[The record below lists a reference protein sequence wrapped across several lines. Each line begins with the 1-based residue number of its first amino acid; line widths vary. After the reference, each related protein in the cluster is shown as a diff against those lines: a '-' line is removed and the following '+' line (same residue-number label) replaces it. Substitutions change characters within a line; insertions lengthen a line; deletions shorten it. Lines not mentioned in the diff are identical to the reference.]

1 MYSILNLTCELDILR
16 RGSVANMLV
25 TSCED
30 SICRLWVETVLPDDG
45 LVNMNNFDPLAA
57 QNPRFRTHR
66 HKHKFMQ
73 RLKHMRLVM
82 NCLSPFF

>member
-1 MYSILNLTCELDILR
+1 MYSILNLTCELNILC

-45 LVNMNNFDPLAA
+45 LVNMNNFDPLDD

>member
-1 MYSILNLTCELDILR
+1 
-16 RGSVANMLV
+16 MLV

-30 SICRLWVETVLPDDG
+30 SICRVWVETVLPEDG
-45 LVNMNNFDPLAA
+45 LVNMNTFDPLAA

-73 RLKHMRLVM
+73 RLKHMR
-82 NCLSPFF
+82 

>member
-1 MYSILNLTCELDILR
+1 
-16 RGSVANMLV
+16 MLV

-30 SICRLWVETVLPDDG
+30 SICRVWVETFLPEDG
-45 LVNMNNFDPLAA
+45 LVNVNNLDPLAA

-73 RLKHMRLVM
+73 RLKHMRFVYKRIKPPLQL
-82 NCLSPFF
+82 NRSPFFHLDIVFN

>member
-1 MYSILNLTCELDILR
+1 
-16 RGSVANMLV
+16 MLV

-30 SICRLWVETVLPDDG
+30 SICRVWVETVLPDDG
-45 LVNMNNFDPLAA
+45 LVNMNSFDPLAS

-73 RLKHMRLVM
+73 RLKHMR
-82 NCLSPFF
+82 